1 MGQHRVFTDLAEFVV
16 GLSAADVPELAVR
29 RAVDAM
35 IDCLGCAL
43 AGSREPLAPMIR
55 KAITAVPESH
65 PGAAPLL
72 GSTEY
77 AGPGEAALYN
87 GTLSHA
93 IDFDDITHPAYAHP
107 TAALLPTILSLARL
121 GASSGRDAVIAY
133 VIGLEVFGRLG
144 RALNT
149 QHYRSGWHATS
160 TFGSIAAAA
169 AGARLLKLDVG
180 RTRHAL
186 AIGGSAS
193 SGLRANFGTMT
204 KPLHAGYAARNGV
217 LAAQLA
223 YEGFT
228 ATDDILNADFGFA
241 RTFNQDGE
249 HIRWAELRRWGD
261 ELEILSEFGL
271 ALKPYPS
278 CGATHPSIEAAILLH
293 RDIGGR
299 YREVAAV
306 DVGVPDMA
314 FQPLIYPNP
323 ASPLQGKFSMQ
334 YVVAAALKD
343 GNVNLQTFTEA
354 RLADPETRALM
365 ARVNMKV
372 DDRVQGNSEFG
383 CVVELRLADGRRLT
397 REVPLAIGK
406 PSRWFPREQLHQKF
420 LSCVDGIVD
429 AGRAEALF
437 GDWLALPAAERVCD
451 LIHRL
456 AVPPVSRAASHPRH

>member
-1 MGQHRVFTDLAEFVV
+1 MRKPVFSDLPEFVV
-16 GLSAADVPELAVR
+16 GLSAADVPDLAVR

-43 AGSREPLAPMIR
+43 AGSREPLAPMMRRVIS
-55 KAITAVPESH
+55 TVPGSH
-65 PGAAPLL
+65 PAAAPLL
-72 GSTEY
+72 GSVEF
-77 AGPGEAALYN
+77 AGPADAALYN

-107 TAALLPTILSLARL
+107 TAVLLPTILSLARL
-121 GASSGRDAVIAY
+121 GGISGTDAVLAY
-133 VIGLEVFGRLG
+133 VIGLEVFSRLG

-149 QHYRSGWHATS
+149 YHYRSGWHATS
-160 TFGSIAAAA
+160 TFGSIASAAA
-169 AGARLLKLDVG
+169 AACLLKLDVE

-217 LAAQLA
+217 IAAQLA
-223 YEGFT
+223 AEGFT
-228 ATDDILNADFGFA
+228 ATTDIISADSGFA
-241 RTFNQDGE
+241 KTFNQGGG
-249 HIRWAELRRWGD
+249 HIRWDELCRWGD
-261 ELEILSEFGL
+261 GLEILSEFGL

-299 YREVAAV
+299 YRDVAEV

-314 FQPLIYPNP
+314 FQPLIYPDP
-323 ASPLQGKFSMQ
+323 KSPLQGKFSMHF
-334 YVVAAALKD
+334 VVAAALKD
-343 GNVNLQTFTEA
+343 GDVTLPTFTEA
-354 RLADPETRALM
+354 RLADPDIRALM
-365 ARVNMKV
+365 EKVTMKV

-383 CVVELRLADGRRLT
+383 CFLELRLEDGRTFVRD
-397 REVPLAIGK
+397 VPLAIGK

-420 LSCVDGIVD
+420 RSCVAGIVD
-429 AGRAEALF
+429 DAQAEALF
-437 GDWLALPAAERVCD
+437 TDWLELPAVARLSD
-451 LIHRL
+451 LLRGL
-456 AVPPVSRAASHPRH
+456 EVSATSRATPSPHQP

>member
-1 MGQHRVFTDLAEFVV
+1 MSQRRVATDLAEFVV
-16 GLSAADVPELAVR
+16 GLLPRDVPDLAVQ

-55 KAITAVPESH
+55 KAITTVPEAH
-65 PGAAPLL
+65 PTAVPLL
-72 GSTEY
+72 GSADY
-77 AGPGEAALYN
+77 AGPGDAALYN

-107 TAALLPTILSLARL
+107 TAVLLPCILSLARP
-121 GASSGRDAVIAY
+121 GSSSGMDAVLAY

-149 QHYRSGWHATS
+149 YHYRSGWHATS

-169 AGARLLKLDVG
+169 AGARMLKLDVD

-223 YEGFT
+223 AEGFT
-228 ATDDILNADFGFA
+228 ANENILGADFGFA
-241 RTFNQDGE
+241 KTFNQNGE
-249 HIRWAELRRWGD
+249 HIQWDELHRWGD

-323 ASPLQGKFSMQ
+323 TSPLQGKFSMQ
-334 YVVAAALKD
+334 YVVAAALKHGD
-343 GNVNLQTFTEA
+343 VSLQTFTEA

-365 ARVNMKV
+365 SKVTMKA
-372 DDRVQGNSEFG
+372 DERVQDNSEFG
-383 CVVELRLADGRRLT
+383 CVVELRLADGRRFT

-406 PSRWFPREQLHQKF
+406 PDRWFPREMLHQKF
-420 LSCVDGIVD
+420 LSCVDGILDPV
-429 AGRAEALF
+429 RAEALF
-437 GDWLALPAAERVCD
+437 DEWLTLPSAERLGD
-451 LIHRL
+451 LIARL
-456 AVPPVSRAASHPRH
+456 AVSSASRSASNPQY

>member
-1 MGQHRVFTDLAEFVV
+1 MGQRRVFPDLAEFAV
-16 GLSAADVPELAVR
+16 GLRAADVPELAVR

-43 AGSREPLAPMIR
+43 AGSREALAPMLR
-55 KAITAVPESH
+55 KAITTVPQSH

-72 GSTEY
+72 GSSDY
-77 AGPGEAALYN
+77 AGPADAALYN

-107 TAALLPTILSLARL
+107 TAVLLPTILSLARP
-121 GASSGRDAVIAY
+121 GGSSGMDAVLAY

-149 QHYRSGWHATS
+149 HHYRSGWHATS

-217 LAAQLA
+217 LAALLA
-223 YEGFT
+223 SEGFT
-228 ATDDILNADFGFA
+228 ATEDILNADFGFA
-241 RTFNQDGE
+241 KTFNQDGAQ
-249 HIRWAELRRWGD
+249 ICWNELRRWGD
-261 ELEILSEFGL
+261 KLEILSEFGL

-314 FQPLIYPNP
+314 FQPLIYPDP
-323 ASPLQGKFSMQ
+323 VSPLQGKFSMQ

-343 GNVNLQTFTEA
+343 GDVNLQTFTEA
-354 RLADPETRALM
+354 RLADPDTRALM
-365 ARVNMKV
+365 AKVNMQV

-383 CVVELRLADGRRLT
+383 CVVELRLTDGRRFT
-397 REVPLAIGK
+397 RDVPLAIGK
-406 PSRWFPREQLHQKF
+406 PSRWFTREQLHQKF
-420 LSCVDGIVD
+420 RSCVAGVVD
-429 AGRAEALF
+429 DAHAEALF
-437 GDWLALPAAERVCD
+437 ADWLELPAAESLGELLRG
-451 LIHRL
+451 LEFPPASQATPSHHR
-456 AVPPVSRAASHPRH
+456 